1 MMSKYYNQKT
11 RTPDGIVFDSK
22 KEAARWTNLKLM
34 EKAGIITNL
43 QRQVKFELIPKQ
55 DGERACSYKADFV
68 YHDAKTCKMVVEDT
82 KGYRTEAYKIK
93 RKLMLYKYGIKITEI

>member
-1 MMSKYYNQKT
+1 MSKYYNQKT

-22 KEAARWTNLKLM
+22 REAARWNQLKLM
-34 EKAGIITNL
+34 EKAGIITDL
-43 QRQVKFELIPKQ
+43 QRQVKYELIPKQ
-55 DGERACSYKADFV
+55 DGERSCSYKADFV
-68 YHDAKTCKMVVEDT
+68 YRDANTGQMVVEDT